1 MDILLNPV
9 VVSVTVMTVLCLL
22 KFNIVI
28 AMILSAVLA
37 GLIAGMPIANV
48 TVDGVTTPGIMPSF
62 ITGMATKNTV
72 VLSYL
77 LLGALAYG
85 ISGTGLAAKFARIL
99 ERAFGRTGK
108 WFVLILAG
116 IACLSQNVIP
126 IHIAFIP
133 ILIPPMLH
141 LFNRMKI
148 DRRGVA
154 CALVFGLKAPYM
166 LIPAGFGLI
175 FHTIVVTNM
184 NADASAVAIWG
195 RELDVAEMVFPALLP
210 TIGMVIG
217 LLIAIFI
224 TYRKPRDY
232 EDKPLIG
239 MPEVDEKDMEGFQLK
254 HWGALIGTLCAFV
267 VQIYFRAMW
276 ALPLGAALGIV
287 VMVATGAIKYKEFD
301 QNIKGGI
308 GLMGFI
314 AFIMITAGGFGGVM
328 RATGGVPLLVDWA
341 LGIAGDNR
349 LAAVIA
355 MQLVGL
361 FITMGIGTSFGTIP
375 IIALIFVPFMAAM
388 GFTPA
393 ATAALVISAGV
404 TGDAGTPASDSTL
417 GPSAG
422 LCIDGQHDH
431 IWETCI
437 PSFIHFNFPIMIFG
451 TIAAMIL

>member
-1 MDILLNPV
+1 MDIILNPV

-28 AMILSAVLA
+28 AIILSAILA
-37 GLIAGMPIANV
+37 GVIAGMPMSA
-48 TVDGVTTPGIMPSF
+48 IMAAF
-62 ITGMATKNTV
+62 IGGRDATGPLTGMASKTLV

-85 ISGTGLAAKFARIL
+85 ISGTGLASKFAKIL
-99 ERAFGRTGK
+99 ERAFGKTGK

-116 IACLSQNVIP
+116 VACLSQNVIP

-133 ILIPPMLH
+133 ILIPPMIH
-141 LFNRMKI
+141 LFNKMQI

-175 FHTIVVTNM
+175 FHGIVTTNM
-184 NADASAVAIWG
+184 NADARAVEIWG
-195 RELDVAEMVFPALLP
+195 REIGIYEMVVPAILP

-217 LLIAIFI
+217 LLLAVFL
-224 TYRKPRDY
+224 TYRKARVY
-232 EDKPLIG
+232 EDRPLVG
-239 MPEVDEKDMEGFQLK
+239 MPNVDTVDNEGFKLK
-254 HWGALIGTLCAFV
+254 HWGALIGAVTAFAL
-267 VQIYFRAMW
+267 QIYFRAMW
-276 ALPLGAALGIV
+276 ALPLGAALGVLI
-287 VMVATGAIKYKEFD
+287 MVATGAIKYKDFD

-314 AFIMITAGGFGGVM
+314 AFIMLSAGGFGGVM

-349 LAAVIA
+349 LGAVIA

-375 IIALIFVPFMAAM
+375 IIALIFVPFMAEM
-388 GFTPA
+388 GFSMA
-393 ATAALVISAGV
+393 ATAALIISAGV

-431 IWETCI
+431 VWETCV
-437 PSFIHFNFPIMIFG
+437 PSFIHFNFPIMIMG

>member
-37 GLIAGMPIANV
+37 GLIAGMPIGAIMAAFIGGR
-48 TVDGVTTPGIMPSF
+48 TDGGGPIV
-62 ITGMATKNTV
+62 GMASKTLV

-85 ISGTGLAAKFARIL
+85 ISGTGLARKFAGIL
-99 ERAFGRTGK
+99 ERTFGKTGK

-116 IACLSQNVIP
+116 ISCLSQNVIP

-133 ILIPPMLH
+133 ILIPPMIH

-154 CALVFGLKAPYM
+154 CALVFGLKAPYIV
-166 LIPAGFGLI
+166 IPAGFGLI
-175 FHTIVVTNM
+175 FHNIVTTNM
-184 NADASAVAIWG
+184 NADASAIAIWG
-195 RELDVAEMVFPALLP
+195 REVQITEMVVPAILP
-210 TIGMVIG
+210 AVGMFIG

-239 MPEVDEKDMEGFQLK
+239 MPEVDEKDLEGFQLK
-254 HWGALIGTLCAFV
+254 HWGALIGTITAFIF
-267 VQIYFRAMW
+267 QIIFRAMW
-276 ALPLGAALGIV
+276 ALPLGAALGVLI
-287 VMVATGAIKYKEFD
+287 MVATGAIKYKEFD
-301 QNIKGGI
+301 ATIKGGI

-314 AFIMITAGGFGGVM
+314 SFIMLTAGGFGGVM
-328 RATGGVPLLVDWA
+328 RATGGVPLLVEWA
-341 LGIAGDNR
+341 LGVAGDNR

-375 IIALIFVPFMAAM
+375 IIAIIFVPFMAAM
-388 GFTPA
+388 GFSPA

-437 PSFIHFNFPIMIFG
+437 PSFIHFNFPIMIMG